1 MTFKE
6 YVSYMS
12 TINEVFGV
20 IHAVTVA
27 CYLGVIIFTVW
38 RKDHMTLFQWLIMGG
53 IICLNAV

>member
-27 CYLGVIIFTVW
+27 CYLSVIIFTVW
-38 RKDHMTLFQWLIMGG
+38 R
-53 IICLNAV
+53 